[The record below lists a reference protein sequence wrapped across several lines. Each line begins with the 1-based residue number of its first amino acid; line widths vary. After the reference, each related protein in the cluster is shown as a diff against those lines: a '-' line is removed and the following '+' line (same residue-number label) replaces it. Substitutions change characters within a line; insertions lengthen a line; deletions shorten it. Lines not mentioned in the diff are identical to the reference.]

1 MPLVRIDVIEGRN
14 DQQLTLLADT
24 IQDVLIQTFATP
36 QLDMTV
42 TLSEVVTF
50 DR

>member
-24 IQDVLIQTFATP
+24 IQDVLIQTFFIP
-36 QLDMTV
+36 QLYMTE
-42 TLSEVVTF
+42 TLSGFVTF